1 MKSCEQVPAPV
12 IQQPFVGQDTVTVTD
27 AIPGARILVYDQ
39 ALDEIGDGA
48 GELVPLDQALV
59 ANDILACCSRSAS
72 APALLAT
79 RSPRSAPTDQGCSA

>member
-1 MKSCEQVPAPV
+1 M
-12 IQQPFVGQDTVTVTD
+12 TD

-48 GELVPLDQALV
+48 GGLVPLDQALV

-79 RSPRSAPTDQGCSA
+79 RSPRSAPDRSGLFGLRPAPAGVPASSRV